1 MDLGFVPKK
10 SEARQEIVD
19 GMPGSASGWLRDTLK
34 CEGQVIQS
42 PKEFTSRLQ
51 QATATGNMERAMKA
65 IQNIP
70 MHDDIEN
77 LTIPEA
83 EEMIEEALEE
93 LSFSTDPELARA
105 LRFLAPPGYQ
115 AIVELCGEN
124 GRSKR
129 RNANATNWTP
139 EEDEIRIYFERVDG
153 EDEDDEEPSRGD
165 IGNGRSVLQGRGRG
179 PRSVSGSVSAYEN
192 GNVVNGNVSN
202 GNVDD
207 SVGQLPPDIDER
219 IKDLCATLAEAE
231 RGGHAFIALK
241 WFRDSFLPRK
251 SFHWNQS
258 PESRQMILAEAI
270 LRGVV
275 LTSKIPN
282 PKTPAYPT
290 TTIRL
295 NRAEA
300 GVPEEAQRFRPVA
313 VHGDIGNLML
323 DDERGNL

>member
-1 MDLGFVPKK
+1 
-10 SEARQEIVD
+10 
-19 GMPGSASGWLRDTLK
+19 
-34 CEGQVIQS
+34 
-42 PKEFTSRLQ
+42 
-51 QATATGNMERAMKA
+51 MKA
-65 IQNIP
+65 IQNNTLSEEID
-70 MHDDIEN
+70 H

-83 EEMIEEALEE
+83 EEIVEEALEE
-93 LSFSTDPELARA
+93 LSFSTDPGLSRA

-129 RNANATNWTP
+129 RNASATSWNP
-139 EEDEIRIYFERVDG
+139 EEDEVRIYFERAEGDG
-153 EDEDDEEPSRGD
+153 EDEDDRAEVRLVPHARVRVARPIAHS
-165 IGNGRSVLQGRGRG
+165 
-179 PRSVSGSVSAYEN
+179 YED
-192 GNVVNGNVSN
+192 GNVEESSGA
-202 GNVDD
+202 
-207 SVGQLPPDIDER
+207 LPPDIDDR
-219 IKDLCATLAEAE
+219 IKELCATLAEAE

-251 SFHWNQS
+251 AFSWNQN

-313 VHGDIGNLML
+313 VQGDLLSATL
-323 DDERGNL
+323 DDDRGNL

>member
-1 MDLGFVPKK
+1 MN
-10 SEARQEIVD
+10 
-19 GMPGSASGWLRDTLK
+19 TLK
-34 CEGQVIQS
+34 VAVQEN
-42 PKEFTSRLQ
+42 L
-51 QATATGNMERAMKA
+51 
-65 IQNIP
+65 
-70 MHDDIEN
+70 EN

-83 EEMIEEALEE
+83 EEIIEEALEE
-93 LSFSTDPELARA
+93 LSFSTDSDLARA

-129 RNANATNWTP
+129 RNASASTWSP
-139 EEDEIRIYFERVDG
+139 EEDEVRIYFERISEEAD
-153 EDEDDEEPSRGD
+153 EEEDDD
-165 IGNGRSVLQGRGRG
+165 RSAPVLRARVM
-179 PRSVSGSVSAYEN
+179 RSPHPIFED
-192 GNVVNGNVSN
+192 GNVADAVTS
-202 GNVDD
+202 
-207 SVGQLPPDIDER
+207 LPPDIDDR
-219 IKDLCATLAEAE
+219 IKELCATLAEAE

-251 SFHWNQS
+251 AFSWNQN
-258 PESRQMILAEAI
+258 PESRQTILAEAI

-313 VHGDIGNLML
+313 VQGEPVSAAL
-323 DDERGNL
+323 DDDRGNM

>member
-1 MDLGFVPKK
+1 
-10 SEARQEIVD
+10 
-19 GMPGSASGWLRDTLK
+19 
-34 CEGQVIQS
+34 
-42 PKEFTSRLQ
+42 
-51 QATATGNMERAMKA
+51 MKA
-65 IQNIP
+65 IQSTP
-70 MHDDIEN
+70 MQEDIDN

-83 EEMIEEALEE
+83 EEIIEEALEE
-93 LSFSTDPELARA
+93 LAFSTDPGVARA
-105 LRFLAPPGYQ
+105 LRFLAPSGYQ
-115 AIVELCGEN
+115 VIVELCGEN

-129 RNANATNWTP
+129 RHAMATTWNP
-139 EEDEIRIYFERVDG
+139 EEDEVRIYFERVDG
-153 EDEDDEEPSRGD
+153 DADEEDDRHEVRAS
-165 IGNGRSVLQGRGRG
+165 SA
-179 PRSVSGSVSAYEN
+179 PRPRAARPAAVSFED
-192 GNVVNGNVSN
+192 

-207 SVGQLPPDIDER
+207 GNGALPPDIDDR
-219 IKDLCATLAEAE
+219 IKELCATLAEAE

-251 SFHWNQS
+251 SFHWNQN

-300 GVPEEAQRFRPVA
+300 GVPEEAQRFRPVS
-313 VHGDIGNLML
+313 VQGDSLSEAMM
-323 DDERGNL
+323 DESRGNL